1 MAYDRELAA
10 RLRAYV
16 DGEPG
21 LTERAMFGGLAFL
34 LDGNMAVAAASQ
46 GGLLLRCA
54 PEQTDEL
61 CEDAAAE
68 PFVMRNRPMTGW
80 LRIDPSG
87 LDSDAELARWAD
99 VGLTHARS
107 LPPK

>member
-1 MAYDRELAA
+1 MAYDRELAE
-10 RLRAYV
+10 RLRAHLE
-16 DGEPG
+16 GEPG
-21 LTERAMFGGLAFL
+21 LTEQAMFGGLAFL
-34 LDGNMAVAAASQ
+34 IHGNMAVAAASQ

-54 PEQTDEL
+54 PEETDTL
-61 CEDAAAE
+61 CEDPSAE

-87 LDSDAELARWAD
+87 LGSDTELARWAE

>member
-10 RLRAYV
+10 RLRAQL

-21 LTERAMFGGLAFL
+21 LTEQAMFGGLAFL
-34 LDGNMAVAAASQ
+34 IHGNMAVAAASQ

-54 PEQTDEL
+54 PKQTDEL
-61 CEDAAAE
+61 CEDPAAE

-87 LDSDAELARWAD
+87 LGADTDLMRWAE
-99 VGLTHARS
+99 VGLGHARS